1 MPLGSIESMA
11 VHSVSSGL
19 PPSYSVSG
27 STSPTARPA
36 AIGKGLAGQSFAKAN
51 TSQFTSGSE
60 TTDTEFQS
68 TLEQEL
74 REGTATAGRSTSGS
88 SGSPA
93 SQSSAGI
100 TLYQRVSQYGN
111 NEPQTSALLKSW
123 TTIMQGGEGADSAAA
138 AFAKALSQSET
149 PGSEAGV
156 LDLTA

>member
-1 MPLGSIESMA
+1 MA
-11 VHSVSSGL
+11 VHSVSTGL

-27 STSPTARPA
+27 STSPTARSA
-36 AIGKGLAGQSFAKAN
+36 AIAKGLAGQSFAKAN
-51 TSQFTSGSE
+51 TSQSTSGKES
-60 TTDTEFQS
+60 TDTEFQS

-74 REGTATAGRSTSGS
+74 REGTATAGRSASDS

-93 SQSSAGI
+93 GQSSAAI
-100 TLYQRVSQYGN
+100 ALYQRVSQYGN

-123 TTIMQGGEGADSAAA
+123 TTIMQGGDDADSAAA
-138 AFAKALSQSET
+138 AFAKALSQSQA